1 MEYDYLF
8 KFLMLGDSGVGKSCL
23 LINFID
29 KRFRPDHQINIGVEF
44 GSVNVAAGS
53 KTVKLQI
60 WDTAGQEIFRSI
72 IKSYY
77 KNAAAVILVY
87 DVTDR
92 KSFTSLESWLGEIRQ
107 NANSKITIVLVGNKI
122 DLEDARV
129 VPKYEAQAFA
139 DSNEL
144 RYIETSAKTSENVE
158 TVFISLAQTI
168 CLRLDKEL
176 GQVSDDEDIDTDDVV
191 LLNAEKIS
199 RPETAKRRRFF
210 CCN

>member
-8 KFLMLGDSGVGKSCL
+8 KFLMLGNSGVGKSCL

-77 KNAAAVILVY
+77 KNAAAAILVF
-87 DVTDR
+87 DVTDK
-92 KSFTSLESWLGEIRQ
+92 KSFDDLESWLGEIKQ
-107 NANSKITIVLVGNKI
+107 NANSKITTVIIGNKV
-122 DLEDARV
+122 DLEDRRV
-129 VPKYEAQAFA
+129 ITTEQAQQFA
-139 DSNEL
+139 DLHNL
-144 RYIETSAKTSENVE
+144 KYMETSAKTSYNVE
-158 TVFISLAQTI
+158 SVFISLA
-168 CLRLDKEL
+168 
-176 GQVSDDEDIDTDDVV
+176 
-191 LLNAEKIS
+191 
-199 RPETAKRRRFF
+199 
-210 CCN
+210 